1 MVFDVVGGNVLEPS
15 AALVRA
21 GGTLVTSAHPPT
33 VRPDDGRALF
43 FVVETDRAGLTDLA
57 RRLREGRLEVRV
69 GSVRPLAE
77 AAAAFTSERRIAG
90 RTIIGVAEE

>member
-1 MVFDVVGGNVLEPS
+1 MVFDVIGGDVLERS

-21 GGTLVTSAHPPT
+21 GGTLITIAHPPT

-43 FVVETDRAGLTDLA
+43 FVVEPDRAGLTDLA

-69 GSVRPLAE
+69 GSVRPRAE
-77 AAAAFTSERRIAG
+77 AAAAFTPERRIAG
-90 RTIIGVAEE
+90 RTIIRVAEE